1 MKMSLLRLE
10 FCGCLKFNS
19 EFLFVIMDK
28 RNIAKDRNRVRSKKR
43 RLLQK
48 PLCNLDAESTSE
60 SSTDG
65 ESNSELQSEI
75 SNSFQGKF

>member
-1 MKMSLLRLE
+1 
-10 FCGCLKFNS
+10 
-19 EFLFVIMDK
+19 MDK
-28 RNIAKDRNRVRSKKR
+28 RNIVKDRNRVRSKKR

-48 PLCNLDAESTSE
+48 PLCKLDDEYTSE

-75 SNSFQGKF
+75 SDSFQGKF